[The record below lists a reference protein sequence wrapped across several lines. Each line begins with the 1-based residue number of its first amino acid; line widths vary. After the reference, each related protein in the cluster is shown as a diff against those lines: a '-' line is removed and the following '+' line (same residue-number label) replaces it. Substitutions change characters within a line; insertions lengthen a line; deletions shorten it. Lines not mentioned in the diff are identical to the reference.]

1 MNEDVNTKTQR
12 VKALVCIIKQG
23 KMRKDEIGRN
33 VEEIFGNGSREEIAK
48 MTDIQK
54 IVERIVEMSKN
65 EAQLE
70 EWEKMRR
77 EAKKRQMEDR
87 RLNLF
92 RRMNKCFPGQ
102 YSGCEDTPEAEETL
116 MFWRKIN
123 NKDICEGWF
132 EDETIQEV
140 LREEREKLPTRGRCG
155 WGEFTEEEFE
165 EVIR

>member
-1 MNEDVNTKTQR
+1 MYEDVNTKTQR
-12 VKALVCIIKQG
+12 VKASICFIKQG

-87 RLNLF
+87 RVNLF
-92 RRMNKCFPGQ
+92 WRKNKCFPAQ
-102 YSGCEDTPEAEETL
+102 YSGCEDTQEVEETL
-116 MFWRKIN
+116 MFWRSIN
-123 NKDICEGWF
+123 NKEVCEG
-132 EDETIQEV
+132 
-140 LREEREKLPTRGRCG
+140 
-155 WGEFTEEEFE
+155 
-165 EVIR
+165 